1 LTIKWP
7 RFYELSRR
15 ERVTAPFFDN
25 LESALKA
32 ESILMTKGATMIA
45 FMIDYDFAPL
55 VRMEEGTVNSA

>member
-1 LTIKWP
+1 MSIPTANDVAQEIASLLRSGGRHVVTIKWP

-15 ERVTAPFFDN
+15 D
-25 LESALKA
+25 
-32 ESILMTKGATMIA
+32 ATMIA